1 MPKTFGTAACMQ
13 PSTTAL
19 NEARIYLFCCRG
31 IEEDWIGVA
40 TAEPKHSDWNSSLI
54 ISWRQVVAELQVDH
68 SC

>member
-19 NEARIYLFCCRG
+19 SEARIYLFCWRG
-31 IEEDWIGVA
+31 IEENWIGVA
-40 TAEPKHSDWNSSLI
+40 TAEPKHSGWNGYLMISS
-54 ISWRQVVAELQVDH
+54 RKVVAELQVDH